1 MRDRTAGIVVIGNEI
16 LSGKVTDSNSPFL
29 ATELRKLGVTVRRV
43 TTVPDEIDDIAA
55 TVRWFHESF
64 DLVFTSGGVGPTHDD
79 VTIEGIARG
88 LGRRVIRHPEIEAA
102 LRRFYRDEVNDA
114 RLKMS
119 EVPEGAELLHD
130 THVGFPTIKLENIY
144 ILPGIP
150 EILRAKFLA
159 LADRFAVDPYHLRVI
174 YTRQGEGTIAEY
186 LNQAMAEF
194 PDLMLGSYPKI
205 GDPEYAVKLTMES
218 KDGEYVQR
226 AFDRLIALLP
236 AGSVVRTE

>member
-1 MRDRTAGIVVIGNEI
+1 
-16 LSGKVTDSNSPFL
+16 
-29 ATELRKLGVTVRRV
+29 
-43 TTVPDEIDDIAA
+43 
-55 TVRWFHESF
+55 
-64 DLVFTSGGVGPTHDD
+64 
-79 VTIEGIARG
+79 
-88 LGRRVIRHPEIEAA
+88 
-102 LRRFYRDEVNDA
+102 
-114 RLKMS
+114 
-119 EVPEGAELLHD
+119 
-130 THVGFPTIKLENIY
+130 FPTIKLENIY

-159 LADRFAVDPYHLRVI
+159 VRERFAVDPYHLRVI
-174 YTRQGEGTIAEY
+174 YTRHGEGTIAEY